1 MGMVTVPSGALW
13 DQIVGLKI
21 IENMHSVL
29 FKTSFSLNIIYLT
42 NSTFNV
48 FILFPNEKK
57 KMLNML
63 EFLQDKNSRLK

>member
-57 KMLNML
+57 NVKYARI
-63 EFLQDKNSRLK
+63 STR